1 MVMIKNGKPVVPSAS
16 DKKNKDIYAPK
27 PNFNVTNKPKEMK
40 TKTEKMSIDTGFGN
54 QYRTNEEALG
64 KPSNSSKSD
73 EISRNGK

>member
-1 MVMIKNGKPVVPSAS
+1 MMKNGKPVVPAAG
-16 DKKNKDIYAPK
+16 NKQSQDIYAPK

-40 TKTEKMSIDTGFGN
+40 TKTEKMTFDTGFGN
-54 QYRTNEEALG
+54 QYRTNEDALG